1 MPFCATALALSDSKD
16 RVLIVD
22 ADAIGFNPEWTNKI
36 IKAIEGQTGIARD
49 RIRFSCSHTHSGPNT
64 FRLGTITE
72 GLEMAQSY
80 LESLPERIAGA
91 AWEAQRN
98 LQQVRIA
105 AGSGSCDI
113 NINRRYCTPEGI
125 RVSGRNWQGEVDRTV
140 RVVRI
145 DDMSERPL
153 AVIVHYACH
162 PTIMAWE
169 NQWFTPDYPGVMRK
183 VVEQQLGGMCLFLQ
197 GAAGDIGP
205 RAGYGGDLRV
215 YRRVGAILG
224 LEAAKVALNL
234 DTLPREERYVGI
246 LQSGAPIALY
256 SEEPKQP
263 VAPALRMLRRLVSLP
278 LRALRPLAELESEA
292 ESCRND
298 LVRLRREGSAEQLR
312 TATAK
317 STQANWK
324 VDMARQY
331 SGRSNVDWEIQCIRL
346 GSVALVSFPGEP
358 FIGTS
363 LKVIAGSPFEHTLFS
378 GYSNG
383 GFGYIPT
390 RQAFEE
396 GGYEIEA
403 SPFAPGAAEMLADES
418 LRMLQEVA

>member
-1 MPFCATALALSDSKD
+1 
-16 RVLIVD
+16 
-22 ADAIGFNPEWTNKI
+22 
-36 IKAIEGQTGIARD
+36 
-49 RIRFSCSHTHSGPNT
+49 
-64 FRLGTITE
+64 
-72 GLEMAQSY
+72 
-80 LESLPERIAGA
+80 
-91 AWEAQRN
+91 
-98 LQQVRIA
+98 
-105 AGSGSCDI
+105 
-113 NINRRYCTPEGI
+113 
-125 RVSGRNWQGEVDRTV
+125 
-140 RVVRI
+140 
-145 DDMSERPL
+145 
-153 AVIVHYACH
+153 
-162 PTIMAWE
+162 MAWE

-205 RAGYGGDLRV
+205 RAGYSGDLRV

-234 DTLPREERYVGI
+234 DTLPRDERYVGV

-256 SEEPKQP
+256 SEELKQP
-263 VAPALRMLRRLVSLP
+263 VTPALRMLRRLVSLP

-292 ESCRND
+292 ESCRDD
-298 LVRLRREGSAEQLR
+298 LVRLRGEGSLEELR

-324 VDMARQY
+324 VDMASEY
-331 SGRSNVDWEIQCIRL
+331 SGTSNVDWEIQCIRL

-418 LRMLQEVA
+418 LRMLQELA